1 MKYKIDKERLW
12 SSPDR
17 KEWVMCAF
25 SGPDENLSEQNTD
38 CIELKVSNGVLN
50 ALGQVVYYQQG
61 QVYDGAHFII
71 GEDGECVQHQLA
83 NKRTKGNHTA
93 DSIII
98 ELINPGPLHQD
109 VNGVWRT
116 WWGDA
121 VSNDWIRSNDDK
133 VGWVCC
139 ESKQIHSLIELIAVL
154 RRRYNID
161 KIKFLDA
168 DCMILDPHV
177 EKIINNQQWQK

>member
-61 QVYDGAHFII
+61 NEQKLMVNRNGEIEVAAYHHSSRLGHSCHSCVDVVHIKGLAEHVRDVY
-71 GEDGECVQHQLA
+71 
-83 NKRTKGNHTA
+83 NKLKDT
-93 DSIII
+93 S
-98 ELINPGPLHQD
+98 
-109 VNGVWRT
+109 
-116 WWGDA
+116 
-121 VSNDWIRSNDDK
+121 
-133 VGWVCC
+133 
-139 ESKQIHSLIELIAVL
+139 
-154 RRRYNID
+154 
-161 KIKFLDA
+161 
-168 DCMILDPHV
+168 HV
-177 EKIINNQQWQK
+177 EKVSFISAPMRDDDCC